1 MIVLCWNCWGLGNLQ
16 PVRILHRLVRVK
28 KPSLVFSMATKF
40 RRSKMEAIKSRL
52 GFEGLFVVDC
62 HGRSG
67 GLGLMWNRGA
77 HVSIQNYSRG
87 HISVVVQSRGA
98 GKEWEFMDFYGNPNV
113 AKR

>member
-1 MIVLCWNCWGLGNLQ
+1 MIVFL
-16 PVRILHRLVRVK
+16 
-28 KPSLVFSMATKF
+28 METKL
-40 RRSKMEAIKSRL
+40 RQSKMEVIKSKL